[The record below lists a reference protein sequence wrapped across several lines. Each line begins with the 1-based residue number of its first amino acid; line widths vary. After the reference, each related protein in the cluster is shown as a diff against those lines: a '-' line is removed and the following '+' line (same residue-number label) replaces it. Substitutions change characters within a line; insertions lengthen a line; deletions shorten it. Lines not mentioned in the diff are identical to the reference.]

1 MERLNEN
8 AREIYEQ
15 ACARMTMQTITRTY
29 PDGTKGAYTAAPGS
43 DLFLRLSALKPAK
56 RPALARSHKRLFPAY
71 VAGVTSTSDYIK
83 AYYGLNTRPYGKIY
97 AYDNAADH
105 LALYAPLPDAPAA
118 LYTGVDTVET
128 VEGEE

>member
-1 MERLNEN
+1 
-8 AREIYEQ
+8 
-15 ACARMTMQTITRTY
+15 MQTFTRTY
-29 PDGTKGAYTAAPGS
+29 PDGTRGTYTVAPGS
-43 DLFLRLSALKPAK
+43 AIPLTLAALKPAK
-56 RPALARSHKRLFPAY
+56 RPALARSHKRVFPAY
-71 VAGVTSTSDYIK
+71 VAGVTSTADYIK
-83 AYYGLNTRPYGKIY
+83 AYFALNTGRRSNIF